1 MSLTEN
7 NIEANKSE
15 ISFIKEKL
23 AELKEKMT
31 IEQIEFCD
39 HYVMNVTQSAFNI
52 SSVVFPEKENT
63 KELTLELIE
72 NENVQEYLKLKKEL
86 HKLFF
91 ITKNE
96 ILLHAYD
103 ILLKSKEKQ
112 PILDRHGQP
121 TGHFTSDIKN
131 ASKILEILCKAE
143 SIIESGNK
151 IENLNLP
158 ILPDIKVDSND
169 LDKFYKKFNEDF

>member
-72 NENVQEYLKLKKEL
+72 DENVQEYLKLKKEL
-86 HKLFF
+86 HKL
-91 ITKNE
+91 
-96 ILLHAYD
+96 
-103 ILLKSKEKQ
+103 
-112 PILDRHGQP
+112 
-121 TGHFTSDIKN
+121 
-131 ASKILEILCKAE
+131 
-143 SIIESGNK
+143 
-151 IENLNLP
+151 
-158 ILPDIKVDSND
+158 
-169 LDKFYKKFNEDF
+169 